1 MSRELIEQYYA
12 AWQPGNAD
20 SILAF
25 FTEDAVFEDL
35 AFEARFEGPDQ
46 IRAFI
51 DLTYSGIP
59 DFAVKP
65 THIVVGDG
73 SAAAEWVM
81 SGTHQGDLPGLPR
94 TGQAFA
100 LRASSVITLSEERI
114 AVMNDFWNPDAF
126 RRLVGLL

>member
-20 SILAF
+20 AILAF

-73 SAAAEWVM
+73 GAVHDARHLRHVEIRHRLADRAELVLHTHVDDEGARRHQKSA
-81 SGTHQGDLPGLPR
+81 GNQ
-94 TGQAFA
+94 
-100 LRASSVITLSEERI
+100 RA
-114 AVMNDFWNPDAF
+114 DP
-126 RRLVGLL
+126 